1 MNDKKIIQFPKTL
14 PETEESLEKYEN
26 NSYPYDTGISNSD
39 EYYKKEDI
47 MEKNI
52 SIDEYVSLKSDIR
65 EIKTSINWIKWL
77 IPVFITIGVFISG
90 LIVNSIKES
99 NNTQYQMLDKKLDT
113 IKELNSMQIQR
124 DIAIEIN
131 KTKK

>member
-14 PETEESLEKYEN
+14 PETEESLENYEN